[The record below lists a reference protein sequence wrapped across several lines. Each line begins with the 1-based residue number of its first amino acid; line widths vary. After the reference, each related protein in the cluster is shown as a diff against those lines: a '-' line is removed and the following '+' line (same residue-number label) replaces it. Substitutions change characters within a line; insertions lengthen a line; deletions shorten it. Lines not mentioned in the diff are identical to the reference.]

1 MIRTILKTSLILCT
15 FVLLRG
21 SVNAQEGGYLS
32 SLSPTIGETL
42 KFYISS
48 SVTSFDLDIYRLGQV
63 KQKVMTIRSVSG
75 GIQPVSDSA
84 YSYGCNWLPTAE
96 IVVPPSWNTGVYE
109 ADFPTTTG
117 LHKLIF
123 VVKSQSLGSTSK
135 TLVCLTVNTWQA
147 YNNWGGKSVYNYNST
162 NTKAAVKVSF
172 NRPFSDSTEILYFR
186 WEDKL
191 VKWLEKEKTNVEFCT
206 RIDLD
211 RDPSILDH
219 YTTLVIAGH
228 DEYWS
233 RPERNA
239 TQNLVNRGGR
249 VIILSGNTCWW
260 QVRFEDSLKTMV
272 CYKDAEL
279 DPLFSKN
286 DSIVTTQWSSDVVH
300 DGESSLTGVTF
311 LHGGYVNKDTVY
323 PQAKGYGGY
332 TVLHSNSWIYD
343 KTNLHN
349 GDVFGQA
356 DPIVGY
362 EVDGA
367 AWLWSKDSMIQL
379 LPWATAKKD
388 ASPSNFSILGLS
400 PAADASGGL
409 IGSATMG
416 YYTTP
421 NGGAVFNAAT
431 TDWANGL
438 DGRDPIV
445 EQITRNVFN
454 RFISKTSFPPVLL
467 SYTPRTF
474 TADTVNHQ
482 FIYASHRV
490 VYCPRNMQDTFVVHA
505 VDPMNKPLT
514 YTWKKG
520 GFYAGNDSSVV
531 LNFGPNGCNNA
542 PVFVSIVISNGTD
555 SVSGG
560 WWVIDTNIVFITLPP
575 FFPYKNHNPF
585 FYKPVAVSTVDESPR
600 CSLFNAP
607 RWLQMDTLGN
617 IFGTI
622 DTNRS
627 FSISILA
634 KDKYDHKAI
643 QTVNVSMHDTLSS
656 VSDDLQN
663 ALHISTSPNPF
674 TSGTTVSYDLDE
686 DAYITIEIINPQ
698 GSIIKTLTKDYRVS
712 AGQNKITWDGN
723 ALKGSQCSSGLY
735 FCRLIVQ
742 SANSSKQ
749 NIITKKLIKL

>member
-1 MIRTILKTSLILCT
+1 M
-15 FVLLRG
+15 
-21 SVNAQEGGYLS
+21 
-32 SLSPTIGETL
+32 
-42 KFYISS
+42 
-48 SVTSFDLDIYRLGQV
+48 TSFDIDIYRLGQV
-63 KQKVMTIRSVSG
+63 KQKVLTIPSVNG
-75 GIQPVSDSA
+75 GIQTVPDSS
-84 YSYGCNWLPTAE
+84 YTYGCNWHPKAE
-96 IVVPPSWNTGVYE
+96 FIIPSSWKTGVYE

-117 LHKLIF
+117 LHKLVF
-123 VVKSQSLGSTSK
+123 VVKSQNLGATSK

-147 YNNWGGKSVYNYNST
+147 YNNWGGKSVYSFNST
-162 NTKAAVKVSF
+162 NKEAAVKVSF
-172 NRPFSDSTEILYFR
+172 NRPFSDTTEALFFR

-191 VKWLEKEKTNVEFCT
+191 VKWLEKEKINVEFCS
-206 RIDLD
+206 RIDLN
-211 RDPSILDH
+211 RDPSFLDH
-219 YTTLVIAGH
+219 YSTLVIAGH

-239 TQNLVNRGGR
+239 TQDLINRGGR

-272 CYKDAEL
+272 CYKDPEL
-279 DPLFSKN
+279 DPLFSKK
-286 DSIVTTQWSSDVVH
+286 DSIVTTQWSSDVVN

-311 LHGGYVNKDTVY
+311 LHGGYVNKDSVY
-323 PQAKGYGGY
+323 PQSKGYGGY
-332 TVLHSNSWIYD
+332 TVLHSNSWVYD

-367 AWLWSKDSMIQL
+367 AWFWSKDSMVQL
-379 LPWATAKKD
+379 DPYVTKKD
-388 ASPSNFSILGLS
+388 ASPSNFTILGLS

-421 NGGAVFNAAT
+421 SGGAVFNAAV

-438 DGRDPIV
+438 DGRDITV
-445 EQITRNVFN
+445 EQITRNVFD
-454 RFISKTSFPPVLL
+454 RFINKRTFPPLLL

-482 FIYASHRV
+482 FIFASHRV
-490 VYCPRNMQDTFVVHA
+490 VYCPRNMQDTFIVHA
-505 VDPMNKPLT
+505 VDPMSKPLK

-520 GFYAGNDSSVV
+520 GFYVGNDSMAA
-531 LNFGPNGCNNA
+531 LNFGPSGCNNA

-575 FFPYKNHNPF
+575 FFPYKNHSKF
-585 FYKPVAVSTVDESPR
+585 FYSVMAVSTVDESPK
-600 CSLFNAP
+600 CSLLNAP
-607 RWLQMDTLGN
+607 QWMHIDSLGN
-617 IFGTI
+617 ISGTI
-622 DTNRS
+622 DTNKS
-627 FSISILA
+627 FSFSILA

-643 QTVNVSMHDTLSS
+643 QTLNILMHDTLAS
-656 VSDDLQN
+656 VNNDIQD
-663 ALHISTSPNPF
+663 ALHISTTPNPF
-674 TSGTTVSYDLDE
+674 TSATTISYDVSE
-686 DAYITIEIINPQ
+686 DAYLTIEIINPE
-698 GSIIKTLTKDYRVS
+698 GVLVKTLEKDLRVN
-712 AGQNKITWDGN
+712 AGQNKIVWDGN
-723 ALKGSQCSSGLY
+723 THEGSLCSSGLY
-735 FCRLIVQ
+735 FCRLIIQ
-742 SANSSKQ
+742 SANSAKQ